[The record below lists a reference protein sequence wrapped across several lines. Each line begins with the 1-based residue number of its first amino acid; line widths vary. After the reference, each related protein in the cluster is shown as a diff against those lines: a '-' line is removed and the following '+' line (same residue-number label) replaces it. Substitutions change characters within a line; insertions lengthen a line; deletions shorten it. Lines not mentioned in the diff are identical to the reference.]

1 MGAVERGFKEE
12 GEISLP
18 QAAEGPGKMGTQ
30 GGLCGS
36 SREDLGQSRLVE
48 EVGAKAQRG
57 GGFKREQ
64 EGGTG
69 FQRQAGFSGVCCGG
83 TETGAAVTWNE
94 RGKTRVA
101 VGFFLSILY
110 KNGNDAEEKEK

>member
-1 MGAVERGFKEE
+1 MGAAERGFKEE

-30 GGLCGS
+30 CGLCGS
-36 SREDLGQSRLVE
+36 SREDLGQNRLVE
-48 EVGAKAQRG
+48 EVGTKAQWG

-69 FQRQAGFSGVCCGG
+69 PQRQAGSQGF
-83 TETGAAVTWNE
+83 
-94 RGKTRVA
+94 TRMVRI
-101 VGFFLSILY
+101 VVSRLM
-110 KNGNDAEEKEK
+110 